1 MFRKILFTLFI
12 VIIVLSLAACTP
24 RRVKSTPK
32 AGLPNPA
39 SVYCEEHG
47 GRLDIRQDATGGQVG
62 ICVFPNGSECDEW
75 AYYRNEC
82 APGDSVTQVP
92 VSTP

>member
-1 MFRKILFTLFI
+1 
-12 VIIVLSLAACTP
+12 
-24 RRVKSTPK
+24 
-32 AGLPNPA
+32 
-39 SVYCEEHG
+39 
-47 GRLDIRQDATGGQVG
+47 VG